1 MSGLTA
7 AIVGGSLALGSSAYK
22 IGVGAKQKKDAKK
35 LLKGIEDPN
44 YQTPSYIKDNL
55 ATAQRRATEG
65 ISAAEENA
73 FLDNTASA
81 EANLVSSYRTRK
93 GGTAGAVA
101 AGENRRKS
109 NRDLLILDAKQ
120 RQENELQLMKQRQI
134 MGDYADKEFQIN
146 TLDKFGRELNYARS
160 LEAAGMNNINNGL
173 DDIASA
179 GTSIVS
185 SYASGKTADPTV
197 G

>member
-1 MSGLTA
+1 MSGVLA
-7 AIVGGSLALGSSAYK
+7 AAATVAAGASAYK
-22 IGVGAKQKKDAKK
+22 IGVGVKQRKEAKK
-35 LLKGIEDPN
+35 LYKDIEDPN

-73 FLDNTASA
+73 FLDNTASS
-81 EANLVSSYRTRK
+81 EANLISAYRTRK

-120 RQENELQLMKQRQI
+120 RQENELQLMKQRQL
-134 MGDYADKEFQIN
+134 MGEYADKEFQVN

-160 LEAAGMNNINNGL
+160 LEGAAMNNINNGL
-173 DDIASA
+173 DDM
-179 GTSIVS
+179 VS
-185 SYASGKTADPTV
+185 SGLSLASSYQSGKTADPTAV
-197 G
+197 